1 MSRWVR
7 SLQESGRRA
16 NGESGHG
23 RNGKKRRRMTRR
35 LTAYELSESQVATP
49 ESVVS
54 LFWRLAKGH
63 RARLGTVLDMGAG
76 DCRFA
81 AGGFFD
87 EYVGV
92 EIDRSRV
99 VRAKP
104 PANGKVLLGCV
115 FRHAVGDYDAC
126 IGNPPYAR

>member
-54 LFWRLAKGH
+54 LFWLLAKKH
-63 RARLGTVLDMGAG
+63 RPRLGAVLDMGAG

-81 AGGFFD
+81 TGGYFD
-87 EYVGV
+87 KYVGV
-92 EIDRSRV
+92 EIDKRRV
-99 VRAKP
+99 ARAKP
-104 PANGKVLLGCV
+104 PANGKILAGCV
-115 FRHAVGDYDAC
+115 FRHA
-126 IGNPPYAR
+126 